1 MEGGEGVKFSDYF
14 EYEGNIPSSYLSS
27 DVLSPDENKA
37 VSGEKLEYVKTAS
50 EIPAFVPPLRD
61 IEDVPAASDGPAV
74 SADEL
79 AAAIEAFEN
88 MNTSTEEVHK
98 QLDEMRQRGELEPPR
113 RRERTVEPA
122 EEIQDTEKEE
132 KEPAEPLSERLKTTL
147 NRGVSSIKR
156 FKEEQ
161 EDKEVSKLKHF
172 FIILVMFILVIAVF
186 TGVVYVFMTSINKEN
201 DRANEF
207 SKNAAKVCSDYAM
220 RYGNANYENLYDT
233 YKVQGFRLTG
243 LCFARELDF
252 NDDGESE
259 LMLVYAKN
267 GKYYNEVWGKGEKKE
282 FTVLYSEVAAQ
293 SDNKSE
299 DVYSLLYHSKNKYYI
314 ARFDDKKSLNKFS
327 LMQLRHD
334 GFTKRYKGEYEPK
347 TRAYSVDGKDDTDAF
362 ERIRYSVLKEEK
374 ASVEVDRVAA
384 LIESFK
390 GVDNIERIEQKQTM
404 HNAYYQIVQDYNKKY
419 GVCEYVEDGTEA
431 YINGLAMVEL
441 IDFNGDKNKELLL
454 VYRKPVKVRSET
466 ARGDNVTYEVDRYYC
481 DIYRYS
487 GGRAILTYTNEG
499 LSNKLNNRSE
509 IYYLI
514 KRENKKAYYCLNS
527 YTNGDYGNHISGV
540 SAQYEFEGTEFK
552 STFKASY
559 NTDYGYSKYY
569 IDGKSVDK
577 YEFNNKGYKNP
588 FFDGGEDY
596 DKDKYK
602 VVYVQRKKK
611 DSGELKNIP
620 KKTEKNIQKL
630 NQLYS
635 ADVKQ

>member
-1 MEGGEGVKFSDYF
+1 MKYNDYF
-14 EYEGNIPSSYLSS
+14 DYDGNIPSSYISTGFLTA
-27 DVLSPDENKA
+27 DGENA
-37 VSGEKLEYVKTAS
+37 ASGEKLEYVSSAVST
-50 EIPAFVPPLRD
+50 PAFVPPVID
-61 IEDVPAASDGPAV
+61 IAESQPTSEEPAV

-79 AAAIEAFEN
+79 AAAISAFEN

-98 QLDEMRQRGELEPPR
+98 QLDEMRQRGELEPPK
-113 RRERTVEPA
+113 RRERKPAPVEETPEA
-122 EEIQDTEKEE
+122 DEKE
-132 KEPAEPLSERLKTTL
+132 EPAEPVSERIRTTL
-147 NRGVSSIKR
+147 ERGVSSIKR
-156 FKEEQ
+156 LTAEKEE
-161 EDKEVSKLKHF
+161 KEVSKLKHF
-172 FIILVMFILVIAVF
+172 FIILLMFILVIVVF
-186 TGVVYVFMTSINKEN
+186 TGVVSVFMSSISKEN
-201 DRANEF
+201 DRASEF
-207 SKNAAKVCSDYAM
+207 SRNAAKVCSDYGM

-233 YKVQGFRLTG
+233 YKIQGFRLTG

-259 LMLVYAKN
+259 LMIVYAKN

-282 FTVLYSEVAAQ
+282 FTVLYSEITAQ
-293 SDNKSE
+293 SDDKSK
-299 DVYSLLYHSKNKYYI
+299 DAYSLLYHSKNKYYI
-314 ARFDDKKSLNKFS
+314 AKFDDKKSLDKFS

-334 GFTKRYKGEYEPK
+334 GFTKRYRGEYDAK
-347 TRAYSVDGKDDTDAF
+347 TKAYSVDGKDDTDAF

-390 GVDNIERIEQKQTM
+390 GVDNIEKIEQKQTM
-404 HNAYYQIVQDYNKKY
+404 NSAYYQIVQDYNKKY
-419 GVCEYVEDGTEA
+419 GVCEYVEKDSEA

-441 IDFNGDKNKELLL
+441 IDFDGDKNKELLL
-454 VYRKPVKVRSET
+454 VYRKPVKVRNET
-466 ARGDNVTYEVDRYYC
+466 ASGENVTYEVDRYYC

-499 LSNKLNNRSE
+499 LSNKMNNRSDT
-509 IYYLI
+509 YYLI

-527 YTNGDYGNHISGV
+527 FTVGDYGKHISGV

-552 STFKASY
+552 STFKASF

-569 IDGKSVDK
+569 LDGKSVDK
-577 YEFNNKGYKNP
+577 YEFNEKGYINP
-588 FFDGGEDY
+588 FFDESEDY

-611 DSGELKNIP
+611 DSAELKNIP

>member
-1 MEGGEGVKFSDYF
+1 MKYNDYF
-14 EYEGNIPSSYLSS
+14 DYDGNIPSSYISTGFLTA
-27 DVLSPDENKA
+27 DGEKTE
-37 VSGEKLEYVKTAS
+37 SGEKLEYVSSAVST
-50 EIPAFVPPLRD
+50 PAFVPPVID
-61 IEDVPAASDGPAV
+61 IAESQPTSEEPAV

-79 AAAIEAFEN
+79 AAAISAFEN

-98 QLDEMRQRGELEPPR
+98 QLDEMRQRGELEPPK
-113 RRERTVEPA
+113 RRERKPAPVEETPEA
-122 EEIQDTEKEE
+122 DEKE
-132 KEPAEPLSERLKTTL
+132 EPAEPVSERIRTTL
-147 NRGVSSIKR
+147 ERGVNSIKR
-156 FKEEQ
+156 LTAEKEE
-161 EDKEVSKLKHF
+161 KEVSKLKHF
-172 FIILVMFILVIAVF
+172 FIILLMFILVIVVF
-186 TGVVYVFMTSINKEN
+186 TGVVSVFMSSISKEN
-201 DRANEF
+201 NRASEF
-207 SKNAAKVCSDYAM
+207 SRNAAKVCSDYGM

-233 YKVQGFRLTG
+233 YKIQGFRLTG

-252 NDDGESE
+252 NNDGESE

-282 FTVLYSEVAAQ
+282 FTVLYSEITAQ
-293 SDNKSE
+293 SDDKSK
-299 DVYSLLYHSKNKYYI
+299 DAYSLLYHSKNKYYI
-314 ARFDDKKSLNKFS
+314 AKFDDKKSLDKFS

-334 GFTKRYKGEYEPK
+334 GFTKRYRGEYDAK

-390 GVDNIERIEQKQTM
+390 GVDNIEKIEQKQTM
-404 HNAYYQIVQDYNKKY
+404 NSAYYQIVQDYNKKY
-419 GVCEYVEDGTEA
+419 GVCEYVEKDSEA

-441 IDFNGDKNKELLL
+441 IDFDGDKNKELLL
-454 VYRKPVKVRSET
+454 VYRKPVKVRNET
-466 ARGDNVTYEVDRYYC
+466 ASGENVTYEVDRYYC

-499 LSNKLNNRSE
+499 LSNKMNNRSDT
-509 IYYLI
+509 YYLI

-527 YTNGDYGNHISGV
+527 FTVGDYGKHISGV

-552 STFKASY
+552 STFKASF

-569 IDGKSVDK
+569 LDGKSVDK
-577 YEFNNKGYKNP
+577 YEFNEKGYINP
-588 FFDGGEDY
+588 FFDESEDY

-611 DSGELKNIP
+611 DSAELKNIP